1 MSWYVSQY
9 VSICDF
15 YLWTK
20 PIQHL
25 LLKELCLLPILNTR
39 WKTLNIN
46 FIVELSESVRFD
58 TVITIIYSMS
68 KKIYFILTHITV
80 IAESTAK
87 LTLYYVWK
95 HYSLST
101 YIMLDRG
108 LQFIVL
114 FTKELYYLFRV
125 KIVSFIA

>member
-25 LLKELCLLPILNTR
+25 LLKELCLLPMLNTR

-58 TVITIIYSMS
+58 TVITIIYSIS
-68 KKIYFILTHITV
+68 KKIYFILTDNCYCREHSKTHFILCMKTLQ
-80 IAESTAK
+80 SFH
-87 LTLYYVWK
+87 LYYVRQRTTV
-95 HYSLST
+95 HHA
-101 YIMLDRG
+101 
-108 LQFIVL
+108 
-114 FTKELYYLFRV
+114 LY
-125 KIVSFIA
+125 